1 MVKEKLNSLCHN
13 MTYLNM
19 VRGGKRGYSTGCGL
33 YLVRLK
39 MSRFNLYQIIFYRAG
54 WIVIHFAIYITS
66 YVTQSH
72 KTVHIF
78 NTILSSRLPWLINEF

>member
-1 MVKEKLNSLCHN
+1 MSWSIFLVSKSELNYFFTHLKVKYMIMVKEK
-13 MTYLNM
+13 LNM

-54 WIVIHFAIYITS
+54 WIVCHT
-66 YVTQSH
+66 VT
-72 KTVHIF
+72 KLIKLIPDC
-78 NTILSSRLPWLINEF
+78 ILLSI

>member
-54 WIVIHFAIYITS
+54 WIVCHT
-66 YVTQSH
+66 VT
-72 KTVHIF
+72 KLIKLIPDC
-78 NTILSSRLPWLINEF
+78 ILLSI